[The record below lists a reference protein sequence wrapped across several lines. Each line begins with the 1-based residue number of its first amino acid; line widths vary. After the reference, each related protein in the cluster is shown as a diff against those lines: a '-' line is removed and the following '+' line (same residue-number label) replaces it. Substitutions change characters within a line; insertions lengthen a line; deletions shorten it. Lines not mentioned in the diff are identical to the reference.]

1 MTNDE
6 LLEAYATYL
15 RSWQARPSTI
25 AARVVLARSRLKA
38 WGLAGFTVANIERFL
53 SEDAHGNER
62 QRWTV
67 ATYHNHLT
75 DFCAFLR
82 AAELIETNPMELV
95 KKVKRPAKRPRPL
108 TETEVERVLA
118 TVVPG
123 EIRDWILIALV
134 TGLRAF
140 EIAKLRGED
149 FTDEG
154 LYVIGKGGVEAT
166 LPIHPELAEMQS
178 RYPSRGHWFP
188 GPEEGHV
195 RARQISLKVGR
206 LFEPLGIEGSIHRL
220 RHVYGTRLLRKGAN
234 IRVAQRLMRHS
245 SLETTAG
252 YLAVVTDE
260 EREAILLL
268 DAG

>member
-6 LLEAYATYL
+6 VLEAYETYL
-15 RSWQARPSTI
+15 RSWQAGKATI
-25 AARVVLARSRLKA
+25 DARLVLARSRLKA
-38 WGLAGFTVANIERFL
+38 WGLDGFTVATIERFL

-62 QRWTV
+62 KRWTV

-75 DFCAFLR
+75 DFCAFLK
-82 AAELIETNPMELV
+82 AAEFIEDNPMELV
-95 KKVKRPAKRPRPL
+95 KKVKRPVKRPRPL
-108 TETEVERVLA
+108 TEAEVAKVLS
-118 TVVPG
+118 VVEG
-123 EIRDWILIALV
+123 DVGDWVRIALL

-154 LYVIGKGGVEAT
+154 LYVMGKGGVEAT
-166 LPIHPELAEMQS
+166 LPIHPELAEMQT
-178 RYPSRGHWFP
+178 RFPTRGYWFP
-188 GPEEGHV
+188 GPDDGHV
-195 RARQISLKVGR
+195 RSRQISLKVGR
-206 LFEPLGIEGSIHRL
+206 LFEALGIEGSIHRL